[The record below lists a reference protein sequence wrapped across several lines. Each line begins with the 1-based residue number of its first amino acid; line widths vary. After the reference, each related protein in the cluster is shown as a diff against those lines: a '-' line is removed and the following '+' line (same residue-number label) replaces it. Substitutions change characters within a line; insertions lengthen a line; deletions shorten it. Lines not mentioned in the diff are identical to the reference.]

1 MDAPRVAVLPPI
13 PQIEQAVRAAGGA
26 LVNEPA
32 EAEAIVWMNPAD
44 PEGLRDA
51 LVKSSAKWVQL
62 PFAGIE
68 EFQAAGVID
77 PARTWTCA
85 KGTYGPAVAEHALG
99 LLLVAARMLHRH
111 ARQRSWMRR
120 SEFSSA
126 RRLKGSTVLLVGTGG
141 IAAALVEFLA
151 PLEPRIIGVNRSGRP
166 LAGAAK
172 TVTVKDLKTVV
183 GESDFIVLS
192 AALTPETERLFNAHV
207 IAHMRPNAWIV
218 NVGRGKLIDT
228 EALVDA
234 LREKRIG
241 GAALDVTDPE
251 PLPDDHPLWSIED
264 VVITSHAANTWEM
277 AIPDLA
283 ERVRR
288 NVELFA
294 RGEPLEG
301 LVDVKLGY

>member
-1 MDAPRVAVLPPI
+1 MDAPRVAVLPSI
-13 PQIEQAVRAAGGA
+13 PQVEHAVRASGG
-26 LVNEPA
+26 VPVSDPA
-32 EAEAIVWMNPAD
+32 EADAIVWMDPSS

-51 LVKSSAKWVQL
+51 LAKSPAGWVQL

-68 EFQAAGVID
+68 EFLAAGAID
-77 PARTWTCA
+77 PGRTWTCA
-85 KGTYGPAVAEHALG
+85 KGTYGPTVAEHALG
-99 LLLVAARMLHRH
+99 LVLTAARMLHRH
-111 ARQRSWMRR
+111 ARQQSWMRR
-120 SEFSSA
+120 SEFASA
-126 RRLKGSTVLLVGTGG
+126 RRLKGTTVLLVGTGG
-141 IAAALVEFLA
+141 IGAALAEMLA
-151 PLEPRIIGVNRSGRP
+151 PLEPRIIGVNRSGQP

-192 AALTPETERLFNAHV
+192 AALTPETEHLFNEHV
-207 IAHMRPNAWIV
+207 IALMRPNAWLV
-218 NVGRGKLIDT
+218 NVGRGRLIDT
-228 EALVDA
+228 DALADA

-251 PLPDDHPLWSIED
+251 PLPDGHPLWSIED